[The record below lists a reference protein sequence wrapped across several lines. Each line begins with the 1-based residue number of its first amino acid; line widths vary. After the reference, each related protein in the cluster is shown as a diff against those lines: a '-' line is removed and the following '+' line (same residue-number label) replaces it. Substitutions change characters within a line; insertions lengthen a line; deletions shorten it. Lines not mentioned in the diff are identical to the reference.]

1 MIMKKLIL
9 TMITRLYQELTRSKS
24 LRKRRREVRRKPK
37 RMINLRSLNLKKLHL
52 LLKEELQT
60 LRNLPT
66 IKVTSRRR
74 IKLRLQHQR
83 KKT

>member
-9 TMITRLYQELTRSKS
+9 TMITRLYRELTRSKS

>member
-1 MIMKKLIL
+1 MKKLIL
-9 TMITRLYQELTRSKS
+9 TMITRLYRELTRSKS
-24 LRKRRREVRRKPK
+24 LRKRRREVKRKPK

>member
-1 MIMKKLIL
+1 MKKLIL

-24 LRKRRREVRRKPK
+24 LRKRRREARRKSR

-52 LLKEELQT
+52 LLKEELQM

-66 IKVTSRRR
+66 IKATSRRR
-74 IKLRLQHQR
+74 IRLRLQHQR